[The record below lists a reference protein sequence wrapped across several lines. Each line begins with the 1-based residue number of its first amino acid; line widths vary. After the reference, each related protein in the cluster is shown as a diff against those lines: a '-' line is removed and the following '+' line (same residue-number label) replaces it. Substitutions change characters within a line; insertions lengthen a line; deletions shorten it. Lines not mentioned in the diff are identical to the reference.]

1 MKIIPIFDFTTAS
14 GSFTPADEASFRQ
27 DVQTAINI
35 FSATFTNDITLT
47 LNVGFGSI
55 NGRLMKPEDG
65 ENGGLGAPNAAV
77 LVTYSQLRDRLLT
90 SGQPGFFNA
99 ANLPAGDS
107 INGMSNFW
115 VSSSQAKA
123 LGLPL
128 EDPGLVD
135 GSIGFAVGAFGVG
148 TERIAAILHEI
159 GHAMGR
165 IPNNV
170 DSLGNPN
177 PPNPQGPIFV
187 SALDLVRFVSPGN
200 RLFDGNLNAP
210 TPAYFSVDGG
220 AKKVADW
227 AAGNSP
233 SDFLSPPRSNLAP
246 NDAFD
251 DIGFGTTLAKFT
263 TADIQLMEAL
273 GFRVGAT
280 AVMVLQ
286 GSNGFFQSYGI
297 GSNAISTSSQ
307 LGPVGTDWQF
317 VTLGGFNDSSFTSDM
332 LLRNSTSGAFQV
344 YNINNDQITGSAP
357 MGQVGLNLQFF
368 GVGNFSGIP
377 GMNFINTPGNTDMML
392 RDSNTGDFRVYN
404 ISNNQITASFLIGDV
419 GLNWQFSG
427 IGNFSG
433 IPGASDMI
441 LRNTDTGGLQV
452 YDISNNQIT
461 SSAFIGTV
469 GLNWQFSGVGN
480 FSSNP
485 GESDMILRNTNTGEL
500 LVYNISNNR
509 ITGSA
514 SIGTVG
520 LDWQFAG
527 VAPIRVPGASDLVL
541 RNSTSGAFQVYNI
554 ANNQITG
561 TAPLASVGLDWQ
573 LGGFAPTASNGFIR
587 NSGGPLASQPAAGST
602 SQLVQA
608 MAGFGGGS
616 GAAETM
622 NTASLS
628 SETSQQPLLTTPQH
642 A

>member
-1 MKIIPIFDFTTAS
+1 
-14 GSFTPADEASFRQ
+14 
-27 DVQTAINI
+27 
-35 FSATFTNDITLT
+35 
-47 LNVGFGSI
+47 
-55 NGRLMKPEDG
+55 
-65 ENGGLGAPNAAV
+65 
-77 LVTYSQLRDRLLT
+77 
-90 SGQPGFFNA
+90 
-99 ANLPAGDS
+99 
-107 INGMSNFW
+107 
-115 VSSSQAKA
+115 

-128 EDPGLVD
+128 NDPGLVD
-135 GSIGFAVGAFGVG
+135 GFIGFAVGAFGVG

-159 GHAMGR
+159 RHAMGR

-280 AVMVLQ
+280 AVMVLRRSDSLYQ
-286 GSNGFFQSYGI
+286 VYGI
-297 GSNAISTSSQ
+297 GSNAISANSQ
-307 LGPVGTDWQF
+307 PLGPVGTDWRF
-317 VTLGGFNDSSFTSDM
+317 VTLGGFNDSSTTSDM
-332 LLRNSTSGAFQV
+332 LLRNSSGAFQV
-344 YNINNDQITGSAP
+344 YNISNNQLTGSSPLGA
-357 MGQVGLNLQFF
+357 VGPDWQFF

-404 ISNNQITASFLIGDV
+404 ISNNRITGSFLIGDV

-433 IPGASDMI
+433 VPGASDMI

-452 YDISNNQIT
+452 YNISNNQLT
-461 SSAFIGTV
+461 GSAFIGTV
-469 GLNWQFSGVGN
+469 GLDWQFSGVGK

-485 GESDMILRNTNTGEL
+485 GESDMILRNTDTGEL
-500 LVYNISNNR
+500 LVYNMSNNR
-509 ITGSA
+509 ITGSF

-527 VAPIRVPGASDLVL
+527 VAPRDSEPAYVACGSEAVIRRCRLNVRFARKRKGIRALAMSQKWHKRHRPGYSIALANRPGHPRFRRTKLMERRESESLLRLDARELDHLGPFLDIFGDELRELVRRVRWHRHDAKSSEAL
-541 RNSTSGAFQVYNI
+541 LDVWIEHRR
-554 ANNQITG
+554 
-561 TAPLASVGLDWQ
+561 VGLLVECRDDFRRRA
-573 LGGFAPTASNGFIR
+573 LGS
-587 NSGGPLASQPAAGST
+587 
-602 SQLVQA
+602 
-608 MAGFGGGS
+608 
-616 GAAETM
+616 AET
-622 NTASLS
+622 NPGSRLVAL
-628 SETSQQPLLTTPQH
+628 ENAIDRRH
-642 A
+642 V

>member
-1 MKIIPIFDFTTAS
+1 
-14 GSFTPADEASFRQ
+14 
-27 DVQTAINI
+27 
-35 FSATFTNDITLT
+35 
-47 LNVGFGSI
+47 
-55 NGRLMKPEDG
+55 
-65 ENGGLGAPNAAV
+65 
-77 LVTYSQLRDRLLT
+77 
-90 SGQPGFFNA
+90 
-99 ANLPAGDS
+99 
-107 INGMSNFW
+107 
-115 VSSSQAKA
+115 
-123 LGLPL
+123 
-128 EDPGLVD
+128 
-135 GSIGFAVGAFGVG
+135 
-148 TERIAAILHEI
+148 
-159 GHAMGR
+159 
-165 IPNNV
+165 
-170 DSLGNPN
+170 
-177 PPNPQGPIFV
+177 
-187 SALDLVRFVSPGN
+187 VRFVSPGN

-344 YNINNDQITGSAP
+344 YNINNNQITGSAP
-357 MGQVGLNLQFF
+357 MGQVGLNWQFF

-419 GLNWQFSG
+419 GLNWKFSG

-608 MAGFGGGS
+608 MAGFGGGAADTS
-616 GAAETM
+616 TISPLGAD
-622 NTASLS
+622 S
-628 SETSQQPLLTTPQH
+628 SQQTFLTTPQH